1 VVILTAALKEA
12 FMTRSRWTAGC
23 LGFLALAA
31 CGSEATNAA
40 NSAQGA
46 PPGAAA
52 SNTDFL
58 GGDGSSRNAQAF
70 EPHSR
75 PYGTSMERWSEK
87 LWQWVYSVP
96 SAQNPLLDTTGVD
109 CAVRQ
114 PDGPVW
120 YLPPVV
126 GPGGTA
132 SFTRTCTI
140 PHDKALLLLTSGV
153 LNDFPC
159 PDPTF
164 KPADGQTLYEFL
176 LAGAEGGPNSIT
188 AQSLSVDGVLLKHL
202 FDYRETSRDLFDV
215 DGDLSLQT
223 SLDGCITGS
232 PQPAVSDAFVLMLKP
247 LPAGPHTLVYKVQD
261 NHGTNLTLTFNLTIQ

>member
-1 VVILTAALKEA
+1 VAILRPALKEA
-12 FMTRSRWTAGC
+12 LMTRKTWTLGC
-23 LGFLALAA
+23 LGYLALAA
-31 CGSEATNAA
+31 CGSEVASTNAA
-40 NSAQGA
+40 STESNSMT
-46 PPGAAA
+46 
-52 SNTDFL
+52 SNAEFL
-58 GGDGSSRNAQAF
+58 GREGGPRNVQAF
-70 EPHSR
+70 EPHSA
-75 PYGTSMERWSEK
+75 PFGTRMERWSEK
-87 LWQWVYSVP
+87 LWDWVYSVP
-96 SAQNPLLDTTGVD
+96 AAENPLLDTTGVD

-153 LNDFPC
+153 VNDFPC

-176 LAGAEGGPNSIT
+176 LAGAQGGPNSIT
-188 AQSLSVDGVLLKHL
+188 AQSLSVDGVFLKHL

-215 DGDLSLQT
+215 TGDLSLQT
-223 SLDGCITGS
+223 TLDGCVTGS

-247 LPAGPHTLVYKVQD
+247 LTSGAHTLVYNIQD
-261 NHGTNLTLTFNLTIQ
+261 NHGVNLTLTYNLTVQ